1 MDLTV
6 IIGLLVSLVSIVV
19 AFLMEGGHLV
29 ALIGFSAFLIVF
41 GGTIGAVVI
50 SFPAKQLKTIGAA
63 FKIVFKGNNSNFIDV
78 VNYLK
83 GLSVNSRKNGIL
95 SLEQEVN
102 GDNDI
107 LDNFGKKT
115 LELVIDGTEPDV
127 VRSIMETN
135 IEATDERHRRTASIF
150 EAAGGYAPT
159 MGIIGTVTGL
169 VHVLGNLDDP
179 SSLGP
184 KIALAFIATLYG
196 IGSANLIWL
205 PIANKLKVINDIEIG
220 EKTMILEGILL
231 IQEGT
236 NPNALVKR
244 LESFM
249 TSEELSQIEDT
260 KSGE

>member
-6 IIGLLVSLVSIVV
+6 IIGLLVAFVSIIV

-29 ALIGFSAFLIVF
+29 ALGGFSAFLIVF
-41 GGTIGAVVI
+41 GGTIGAVII
-50 SFPAKQLKTIGAA
+50 SFPAKQLKTVGRA
-63 FKIVFKGNNSNFIDV
+63 FKILFKGYNSNFVDV
-78 VNYLK
+78 AKYLK

-102 GDNDI
+102 SANNI
-107 LDNFGKKT
+107 LDSFGKKA
-115 LELVIDGTEPDV
+115 LEMVIDGMEPDV
-127 VRSIMETN
+127 IRGTMETN
-135 IEATDERHRRTASIF
+135 IEATDERHRKTASIF

-179 SSLGP
+179 TSLGP

-196 IGSANLIWL
+196 IASANLIWL
-205 PIANKLKVINDIEIG
+205 PIANKLKVLNDVEIG

-231 IQEGT
+231 IQEGA
-236 NPNALVKR
+236 NPNALIKR
-244 LESFM
+244 LEGFM
-249 TSEELSQIEDT
+249 TSDELLQIEDI